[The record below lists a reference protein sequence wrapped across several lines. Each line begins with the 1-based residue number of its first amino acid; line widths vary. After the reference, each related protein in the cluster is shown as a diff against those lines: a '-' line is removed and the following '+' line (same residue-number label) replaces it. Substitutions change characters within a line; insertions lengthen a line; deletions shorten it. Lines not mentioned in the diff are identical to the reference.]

1 MIIAAL
7 LAFAALVA
15 SWLLA
20 PAEPRTVADAPM
32 RSGDAGELLGEAVP
46 KAA

>member
-20 PAEPRTVADAPM
+20 PAEPRAVADASLP
-32 RSGDAGELLGEAVP
+32 SGDTGEMLGEAVP